1 MLRHLRMRSRF
12 LCLAAFLL
20 LVPGCRGQST
30 TSASITWETLPTRMV
45 DEASATAQAMWE
57 FSGYEL
63 ATLSSLQQVADHP
76 LYTMYFYGEYEAP
89 DFYLTSAGPAG
100 TGWGRPS
107 VASQP
112 WACSLFAALA
122 DEEHMLYGRNFDWY
136 FSPAIL
142 LFTDPP
148 DGYASVSMVDIAY
161 FGFSDPEE
169 HPLTE
174 RSLDELAPLLAAPH
188 WPFDGVNDQGLAVG
202 IAAVPPGNMRVDL
215 SKPTT
220 SSLGVGRLIL
230 DNAKDVDEAVA
241 ILEGHN
247 IDFGGGPPVHY
258 LIADRAGQAA
268 LVEFYLGEVVVHP
281 NQQPW
286 HVATNFLLAEAG
298 NQAPG
303 TCWRYDLIASTLR
316 QTGGRLDLPTA
327 IDLLE
332 QVSQEVTEWSIVYEI
347 SSGKIGV
354 AMGRKY
360 DQVYTF
366 ELPLAGQ

>member
-1 MLRHLRMRSRF
+1 MARHLRTRTHF
-12 LCLAAFLL
+12 LCLAALL
-20 LVPGCRGQST
+20 LLAAGCRGVST
-30 TSASITWETLPTRMV
+30 SSASIAWETLPTRV
-45 DEASATAQAMWE
+45 ADEAAATAQAMWE
-57 FSGYEL
+57 LSDYEF
-63 ATLSSLQQVADHP
+63 ATLSSLKQVDDHP

-89 DFYLTSAGPAG
+89 EFYLTSAA
-100 TGWGRPS
+100 PS
-107 VASQP
+107 GAEWAKLTEAFEP
-112 WACSLFAALA
+112 WACTLFAALA
-122 DEEHMLYGRNFDWY
+122 DEEHMLYGRNFDWH

-161 FGFSDPEE
+161 FGFSDPED
-169 HPLTE
+169 HPLTD
-174 RSLDELAPLLAAPH
+174 RPLDELTPLLAAPH

-202 IAAVPPGNMRVDL
+202 IAAVPPGNMRMDL

-220 SSLGVGRLIL
+220 SSLGVVRLIL
-230 DNAKDVDEAVA
+230 DNAKDVDEAVV

-258 LIADRAGQAA
+258 LIADRSGQAA
-268 LVEFYLGEVVVHP
+268 LVEFYQGEMHVHP

-286 HVATNFLLAEAG
+286 HVATNFLLAEYG

-303 TCWRYDLIASTLR
+303 TCWRYDLITSALR

-327 IDLLE
+327 MDLLE

-347 SSGKIGV
+347 SSGKISV
-354 AMGRKY
+354 VMGRQY
-360 DQVYTF
+360 DQAHGF
-366 ELPLAGQ
+366 EFSLAGE